1 MDEQKKVNP
10 KSNFFSA
17 PVAIIIAGALI
28 SGAVVFTNTKNNAP
42 EKTEQPKIEAG
53 INPMRGE
60 KSAKVEIVTFSDYQC
75 PFCGRGES
83 VVAEIAKAYP
93 KDVKIAFRN
102 FPLEMH
108 KYAEKA
114 AEASECAMEQQKFW
128 EYHDLLFAKQEEW
141 SGSKDANVEFK
152 KYAKSLKLDSAK
164 FDSCL
169 DTNKYSEEIKKDLAD
184 GETAGVNGT
193 PAFFVNGEILIGAD
207 GTKLK
212 QMVEN
217 ALK

>member
-10 KSNFFSA
+10 RSNFFSV
-17 PVAIIIAGALI
+17 PLAIIIAGALI
-28 SGAVVFTNTKNNAP
+28 AGAIIFTNTKKDDSQ
-42 EKTEQPKIEAG
+42 KTEKLKIEVG
-53 INPMRGE
+53 INPVRGE
-60 KSAKVEIVTFSDYQC
+60 KNAKVEIVTFSDYQC

-83 VVAEIAKAYP
+83 VVTEIMKAYP
-93 KDVKIAFRN
+93 KDVKVAFRN
-102 FPLEMH
+102 FPLSSH

-114 AEASECAMEQQKFW
+114 AEAAECAMEQQKFW

-164 FDSCL
+164 FDGCL
-169 DTNKYSEEIKKDLAD
+169 DINKYAEEIKKDLAD
-184 GETAGVNGT
+184 GEAARVSGT
-193 PAFFVNGEILIGAD
+193 PTFFVNGEILVGAD
-207 GTKLK
+207 GEKLK
-212 QMVEN
+212 QMVES